1 MAASAL
7 AGVLPN
13 ALGLSGAFSDAVA
26 LSGVL
31 PSGFAL
37 PPLPYLVAVAAA
49 VFAVVGGLS
58 QERPTIDGRVV
69 LAFAPWMVL
78 GSSLYV
84 CFQLGLFPEGV
95 APFFGSP
102 IVYASTFTLAGG
114 TWLATRNAGPSVP
127 ALPALAAVGAVLA
140 VLPIGAALYR
150 GYSEQS
156 LTVAWPLAAVV
167 AAVVLTAGTWAAV
180 ARLRPEDTATV
191 GAAGALAVFG
201 HAIDAT
207 STTVGVDVLG
217 YGEQTPLSAAIMEF
231 AATLPTEPL
240 LGVGW
245 LFVVVKLALAAGVVA
260 LLADYVRDVPSEG
273 YLLLALVAAVGL
285 GPGAHNVVLFVA
297 ANPAGF

>member
-1 MAASAL
+1 M
-7 AGVLPN
+7 N
-13 ALGLSGAFSDAVA
+13 ALA

-31 PSGFAL
+31 PTGFAL

-49 VFAVVGGLS
+49 VFAVLGGLS
-58 QERPTIDGRVV
+58 RERPTVDARVV

-84 CFQLGLFPEGV
+84 CFQLGLFPDAV
-95 APFFGSP
+95 APLFGSP
-102 IVYASTFTLAGG
+102 IVYATTFAAAGA
-114 TWLATRNAGPSVP
+114 TWLAVRRGGPSVST
-127 ALPALAAVGAVLA
+127 LPALAAAGAALA

-150 GYSEQS
+150 GWTEQS
-156 LTVAWPLAAVV
+156 LTLAWPLAAVA

-180 ARLRPEDTATV
+180 ARLRPDDADVV

-201 HAIDAT
+201 HALDAT
-207 STTVGVDVLG
+207 STSVGVDVLG
-217 YGEQTPLSAAIMEF
+217 YGEQTPLSAAIMHF
-231 AATLPTEPL
+231 AGTLPTEPV

-245 LFVVVKLALAAGVVA
+245 LFVVVKLALAAGVVV
-260 LLADYVRDVPSEG
+260 LLADYVRDIPSEG